1 MQSLDFETKIPLRKI
16 KNWENFMKKW
26 QGLSVARLEGI
37 EIANRQF
44 NEYCKDIYGRDREE
58 IITYIK
64 SFDDEDQR
72 DDLITDLVQE
82 WIHHLHII
90 NVVSVIRVKISGLNK
105 YLKYKKIGVDT
116 KELVYPQSLYE
127 EPHAISLEEIL
138 TIFKVSKYHKIAYYL
153 CLISTGA
160 RPIEIT
166 GLRKRDITWNTE
178 YNCYTALIPAQLTKK
193 KIARTIKF
201 SRECTPYIT
210 NLLGKAQHKDSQVFS
225 KNTNLKYARSN
236 EDKVFKTYCEKV
248 GFDDKF
254 ETTGRMKIN
263 LYCFRA
269 YFFTH
274 ALSSSK
280 DMAHALIGHGAYLQ
294 QYQRR
299 TLNEKIELWNE
310 IESSVLVF
318 DLEKKNYEI
327 TKLKEA
333 KELLSKNILEKEE
346 IEDQLKEERL
356 ARIKFEQEIKQTLA
370 KLREEKLANYKA
382 EN

>member
-1 MQSLDFETKIPLRKI
+1 MSFLRMICMQRLDFDTKKPLRKI

-26 QGLSVARLEGI
+26 QGLSEARLEGI

-44 NEYCKDIYGRDREE
+44 DKYCVDVYGKKRDE
-58 IITYIK
+58 IIDYIK
-64 SFDDEDQR
+64 SFDDEDQK
-72 DDLITDLVQE
+72 DELITDLVQE
-82 WIHHLHII
+82 WVHHLHQS
-90 NVVSVIRVKISGLNK
+90 NVVSVIRVKISGVNK
-105 YLKYKKIGVDT
+105 YLKYKKIGIDS
-116 KELVYPQSLYE
+116 KELVYPQDLYE
-127 EPHAISLEEIL
+127 KPHAISIDEIL

-153 CLISTGA
+153 ALISTGA

-166 GLRKRDITWNTE
+166 GLGKRDITWNTE

-201 SRECTPYIT
+201 SRECIPYIT
-210 NLLGKAQHKDSQVFS
+210 NLLEKALTKDSQVFS

-269 YFFTH
+269 YFFTR
-274 ALSSSK
+274 ALESLSGSK
-280 DMAHALIGHGAYLQ
+280 DMAHALVGHGAYLQ

-299 TLNEKIELWNE
+299 TLNEKIELWDQ
-310 IESSVLVF
+310 IEANVAVF
-318 DLEKKNYEI
+318 DLTKKNLEI
-327 TKLKEA
+327 KKLKEA
-333 KELLSKNILEKEE
+333 NKEIVKQKQETNDLKKRLELLEREMRVKEKY
-346 IEDQLKEERL
+346 
-356 ARIKFEQEIKQTLA
+356 TLD
-370 KLREEKLANYKA
+370 
-382 EN
+382 

>member
-1 MQSLDFETKIPLRKI
+1 MQKLDFVTKKPLRKI

-26 QGLSVARLEGI
+26 QGLSSARLEGI

-44 NEYCKDIYGRDREE
+44 NEYCVETYGKNREE
-58 IITYIK
+58 IIDYIK

-72 DDLITDLVQE
+72 DELITDLVQE
-82 WIHHLHII
+82 WVHHLHTT

-116 KELVYPQSLYE
+116 KELVYPQALYE
-127 EPHAISLEEIL
+127 EPHAISLDEIL
-138 TIFKVSKYHKIAYYL
+138 TIFSVSKYHKIAYYL
-153 CLISTGA
+153 ALISTGA

-166 GLRKRDITWNTE
+166 GLRVCDITWNAE
-178 YNCYTALIPAQLTKK
+178 YNCYTALIPAKLTKK

-201 SRECTPYIT
+201 SRECTPYII
-210 NLLGKAQHKDSQVFS
+210 NLLGKAKTKNSQVFS

-236 EDKVFKTYCEKV
+236 EDKVFKKYCETV

-274 ALSSSK
+274 ALDALSDSK
-280 DMAHALIGHGAYLQ
+280 DMAHAFVGHGAYLQ

-299 TLNEKIELWNE
+299 TLNEKIELWDQ
-310 IESSVLVF
+310 IESSVAIF
-318 DLEKKNYEI
+318 DQTKKNMEI
-327 TKLKEA
+327 KRLKEANTKLKA
-333 KELLSKNILEKEE
+333 KEQKIDE
-346 IEDQLKEERL
+346 L
-356 ARIKFEQEIKQTLA
+356 ADTVRGLQSTGPMTDEIKNYIK
-370 KLREEKLANYKA
+370 KLVMDKIN
-382 EN
+382 N

>member
-1 MQSLDFETKIPLRKI
+1 MQRLDFETKVPLRKI
-16 KNWENFMKKW
+16 KNWENFMIKW
-26 QGLSVARLEGI
+26 QGLSPARLEGI

-44 NEYCKDIYGRDREE
+44 NDYCVDTYGRNREE
-58 IITYIK
+58 IIDYIK
-64 SFDDEDQR
+64 TFDDEDQR

-82 WIHHLHII
+82 WIHHLHHK
-90 NVVSVIRVKISGLNK
+90 NVVNVIRVKISGLNK

-116 KELVYPQSLYE
+116 KELVYPQTLYE
-127 EPHAISLEEIL
+127 EPHAISIDEIL
-138 TIFKVSKYHKIAYYL
+138 TIFSVSKYHKIAYYL

-166 GLRKRDITWNTE
+166 GLRKRDITWNAE

-201 SRECTPYIT
+201 SRECTQYIT
-210 NLLGKAQHKDSQVFS
+210 NLLEKAETKDSQVFS
-225 KNTNLKYARSN
+225 RNTNLKYARSN
-236 EDKVFKTYCEKV
+236 EDKVFKKYCETV

-274 ALSSSK
+274 ALDALSDSK
-280 DMAHALIGHGAYLQ
+280 DMAHALVGHGAYLQ

-299 TLNEKIELWNE
+299 TLNEKIELWDQV
-310 IESSVLVF
+310 ESSVAVF
-318 DLEKKNYEI
+318 DQTKKNMEI
-327 TKLKEA
+327 KRLKEA
-333 KELLSKNILEKEE
+333 NTTLKAKEQKIDELAETVRDLQLNGPMTDEIKKFIKELMAEKS
-346 IEDQLKEERL
+346 LH
-356 ARIKFEQEIKQTLA
+356 
-370 KLREEKLANYKA
+370 
-382 EN
+382 

>member
-1 MQSLDFETKIPLRKI
+1 MQKLDFTTKNPLRKI

-26 QGLSVARLEGI
+26 QGLSPARLEGI

-44 NEYCKDIYGRDREE
+44 NNYCTNTYGKNREE
-58 IITYIK
+58 IIDYIK

-72 DDLITDLVQE
+72 DEMITDLVQE
-82 WIHHLHII
+82 WIHHLHTH

-105 YLKYKKIGVDT
+105 YLKYKKIGIDS
-116 KELVYPQSLYE
+116 KELVYPQALYE
-127 EPHAISLEEIL
+127 EPHAISLDEIL

-178 YNCYTALIPAQLTKK
+178 YNCYTALIPAYLTKK

-201 SRECTPYIT
+201 SRECTTYIT
-210 NLLGKAQHKDSQVFS
+210 NLLGKALTNDSQVFS

-274 ALSSSK
+274 ALDALSDSK
-280 DMAHALIGHGAYLQ
+280 DMAHALVGHGAYLQ

-299 TLNEKIELWNE
+299 TLNEKIELWDQV
-310 IESSVLVF
+310 ESSVAIF
-318 DLEKKNYEI
+318 DLTKKNLEI
-327 TKLKEA
+327 KKLKEA
-333 KELLSKNILEKEE
+333 NNILKNSDKK
-346 IEDQLKEERL
+346 IELQQ
-356 ARIKFEQEIKQTLA
+356 QEIDDMRKKQDELERMLMGKTIPGI
-370 KLREEKLANYKA
+370 ND
-382 EN
+382 

>member
-1 MQSLDFETKIPLRKI
+1 MQSLDFQTKKPLQKI
-16 KNWENFMKKW
+16 KNWENFMIKW
-26 QGLSVARLEGI
+26 QGLSEARLEGI

-44 NEYCKDIYGRDREE
+44 NKYCVDTYGRNREE
-58 IITYIK
+58 IIVYIK

-82 WIHHLHII
+82 WIHHLHSN

-105 YLKYKKIGVDT
+105 YLKYKKIAVDT
-116 KELVYPQSLYE
+116 KELVYPQALYE
-127 EPHAISLEEIL
+127 EPHALSIDEIL
-138 TIFKVSKYHKIAYYL
+138 AIFKVSKYHKIAYYL
-153 CLISTGA
+153 ALISTGA

-166 GLRKRDITWNTE
+166 GLRKRDITWNAE

-201 SRECTPYIT
+201 SRECTPYISK
-210 NLLGKAQHKDSQVFS
+210 LLGNVQDKDSQIFS
-225 KNTNLKYARSN
+225 KNANLKYARSN
-236 EDKVFKTYCEKV
+236 EDKVFKKYCETV
-248 GFDDKF
+248 GLDDKF

-274 ALSSSK
+274 ALDALSDSK

-299 TLNEKIELWNE
+299 TLNEKIELWDE
-310 IESSVLVF
+310 VESSIAIF
-318 DLEKKNYEI
+318 DLTKKNLEI
-327 TKLKEA
+327 KKLKEA
-333 KELLSKNILEKEE
+333 NFTLKAREQKIDELSDTVRALQSTGPMTDEIKDYIKELVKDKIT
-346 IEDQLKEERL
+346 I
-356 ARIKFEQEIKQTLA
+356 
-370 KLREEKLANYKA
+370 
-382 EN
+382 

>member
-1 MQSLDFETKIPLRKI
+1 MPFLRIDDMQKLDFNTKKPLRKI
-16 KNWENFMKKW
+16 KNWDNFMIKW
-26 QGLSVARLEGI
+26 QGLSEARLEGI

-44 NEYCKDIYGRDREE
+44 NKYCVDIYGKNREE
-58 IITYIK
+58 IIEYIK
-64 SFDDEDQR
+64 SFDDEDQK
-72 DDLITDLVQE
+72 DELITDLVQE
-82 WIHHLHII
+82 WIHHLHKN

-105 YLKYKKIGVDT
+105 YLKYKKIGIDT
-116 KELVYPQSLYE
+116 KELVYPQALYE
-127 EPHAISLEEIL
+127 EPHAISLDEIL

-166 GLRKRDITWNTE
+166 GLRKRDITWNVE

-210 NLLGKAQHKDSQVFS
+210 NLLEKAKTKDSQVFS

-274 ALSSSK
+274 ALDALSDSK
-280 DMAHALIGHGAYLQ
+280 DMAHALVGHGAYLQ

-299 TLNEKIELWNE
+299 TLNEKIELWDE
-310 IESSVLVF
+310 VESSVAIF
-318 DLEKKNYEI
+318 DLTKKNLEI
-327 TKLKEA
+327 KKLKDA
-333 KELLSKNILEKEE
+333 NEKFKAQQVE
-346 IEDQLKEERL
+346 ID
-356 ARIKFEQEIKQTLA
+356 EIKSKQ
-370 KLREEKLANYKA
+370 EKLARQLVEKDFVKLS
-382 EN
+382 